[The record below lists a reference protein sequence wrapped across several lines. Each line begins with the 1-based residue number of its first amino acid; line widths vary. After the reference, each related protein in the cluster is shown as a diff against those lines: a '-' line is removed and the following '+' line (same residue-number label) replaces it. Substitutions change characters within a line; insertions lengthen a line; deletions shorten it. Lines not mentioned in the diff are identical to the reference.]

1 MSTVTIPVTHIKGE
15 PLNEAQQDYLNGFFA
30 GLSARGL
37 KFSEVEPLPQP
48 EKTADLADLI
58 FEERM
63 KRELHPLDAYPQ
75 LLENA
80 ANNQAPDKESIF
92 RFKWNGLFYLSPNK
106 EAFMA
111 RLRIPGGLVK
121 TFQLRELA
129 HIAKELTTGYVQITT
144 RANFQMRLIQPK
156 DAPEVLRRV
165 QSVGLHTRGAGADNI
180 RNLTANPTAGI
191 DPHELLNVMPL
202 CQEGAAKVAISR
214 RTGCN
219 ILVTARAQW
228 RTAPPYIHAFK
239 SGHQQKKS
247 T

>member
-1 MSTVTIPVTHIKGE
+1 MSTVTVPLTHIKGE
-15 PLNEAQQDYLNGFFA
+15 PLNPAQQDYLSGFFA

-48 EKTADLADLI
+48 AKPAELADLI
-58 FEERM
+58 FEERV
-63 KRELHPLDAYPQ
+63 KRELHPLDAYPH

-80 ANNQAPDKESIF
+80 GNNQAPDKESVF

-106 EAFMA
+106 EGFMA

-165 QSVGLHTRGAGADNI
+165 QAVGLHTRGAGADNI
-180 RNLTANPTAGI
+180 RNITCSPTAGI
-191 DPHELLNVMPL
+191 DPHELIDTLPLAQQLAQIILNDRSL
-202 CQEGAAKVAISR
+202 
-214 RTGCN
+214 
-219 ILVTARAQW
+219 
-228 RTAPPYIHAFK
+228 YD
-239 SGHQQKKS
+239 
-247 T
+247 